1 MLHTTACPFLRKT
14 PCWYLASGCYCK
26 ARVDACSVPLSGR
39 RLRPRCRELQSLID
53 FSSTLRC
60 RRYDTADTAGFNHK
74 EFSFVL
80 WQSKID
86 QINSFDSVITCVW
99 SREEER
105 NLENGFWTRSGKTF
119 GIWYGCEN
127 ATSRHHIRKLFSENC
142 TGRYN
147 WILLDVNL
155 N

>member
-60 RRYDTADTAGFNHK
+60 RRYDTADTAGYNHK

-99 SREEER
+99 SREEEATLPGIVNSPQPKDDNCWR
-105 NLENGFWTRSGKTF
+105 GGWGELSQMMTIADGGGVGGSGNLLSWLT
-119 GIWYGCEN
+119 
-127 ATSRHHIRKLFSENC
+127 
-142 TGRYN
+142 
-147 WILLDVNL
+147 
-155 N
+155 